1 MEVLLLST
9 DQGRSVIRDSATSRS
24 YSPFGVLLSDVA
36 EDSSVKFNGQ
46 RLERIARH
54 YLLGNGYRAYSPSLT
69 RFNSPDSESSFGKGG
84 LNYYIYGKADPIN
97 YGDPSGH
104 MPSRQA
110 KLIDSDFT
118 RFERLLL
125 GSIGEDSFRNLQRTW
140 SMEDI
145 SDALVRNKL
154 ASSKINEIVG
164 ANAVAGSHTP
174 KSLQYMTAESLP
186 PSAFFKNPKFPPTSR
201 VYEFAYGVTIKSMPE
216 PPLLAIHRL
225 AGAHINNELGAT
237 RKLLDAIYPGA
248 IQHQR
253 NNHSNYIKMIRDRDI
268 LQAMPRSSWKTLD
281 NLS

>member
-54 YLLGNGYRAYSPSLT
+54 YLLGNGYRAYSPSLM
-69 RFNSPDSESSFGKGG
+69 RFNSPDSESPFGKGG

-97 YGDPSGH
+97 YDDPSGH

-118 RFERLLL
+118 PFERLLM

-186 PSAFFKNPKFPPTSR
+186 PSALFKNPKFPSTSR

-225 AGAHINNELGAT
+225 AGAHINNELGAA
-237 RKLLDAIYPGA
+237 RKLLDAIYPDA
-248 IQHQR
+248 IQYQK